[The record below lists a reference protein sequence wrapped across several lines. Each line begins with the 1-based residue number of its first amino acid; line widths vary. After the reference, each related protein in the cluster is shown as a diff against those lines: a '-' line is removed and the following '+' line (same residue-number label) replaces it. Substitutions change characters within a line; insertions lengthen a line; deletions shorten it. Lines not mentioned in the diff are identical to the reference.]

1 MFIAD
6 ANRHIRRVLDDIIM
20 TNLSLS
26 TAALKTKNKHT
37 HTQKKYSTL
46 VHNNNDLFFIWC

>member
-37 HTQKKYSTL
+37 HKKKIFYFSTQQ
-46 VHNNNDLFFIWC
+46 

>member
-26 TAALKTKNKHT
+26 TAALKTKTNT
-37 HTQKKYSTL
+37 HKKNILLSTQQ
-46 VHNNNDLFFIWC
+46 

>member
-26 TAALKTKNKHT
+26 TAALKTKTNT
-37 HTQKKYSTL
+37 HKKKIFYFSTQHMVLIT
-46 VHNNNDLFFIWC
+46 VA